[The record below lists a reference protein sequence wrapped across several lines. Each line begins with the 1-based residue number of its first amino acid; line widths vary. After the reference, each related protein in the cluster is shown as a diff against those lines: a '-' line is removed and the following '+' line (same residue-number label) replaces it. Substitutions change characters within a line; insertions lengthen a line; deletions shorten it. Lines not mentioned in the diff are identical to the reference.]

1 MRLMGEVFV
10 MGRTIEEAIE
20 RMRSPKNNGFKA
32 SFDMLGEAA
41 RTFDDAEHYYA
52 AYREAIQA
60 VGREGEAGH
69 SISVKLSALHP
80 RYEAS
85 QSFRCVPALR
95 SEERRVGQECVS
107 TCRPRWEP

>member
-1 MRLMGEVFV
+1 
-10 MGRTIEEAIE
+10 
-20 RMRSPKNNGFKA
+20 
-32 SFDMLGEAA
+32 MLGEAA

-85 QSFRCVPALR
+85 QSFRCVPALSERLEALR
-95 SEERRVGQECVS
+95 SEEHTSELQSLMRISYAVFCLKKKNHNAQLS
-107 TCRPRWEP
+107 IH